1 MSFVYLAAILVSM
14 VAMLGIDYKY
24 RLAFFDDARATSI
37 VLVFG
42 LGIFSVW
49 DLVGISLGIFFSGH
63 SSYMSGIY
71 LLPEYPIEEAFF
83 LLFLCYFTLIVYI
96 MGAKKWQLT

>member
-14 VAMLGIDYKY
+14 VGMLGIDYKY

-49 DLVGISLGIFFSGH
+49 DLVGISLGIFLVVILVTCQA
-63 SSYMSGIY
+63 YIY
-71 LLPEYPIEEAFF
+71 CPS
-83 LLFLCYFTLIVYI
+83 T
-96 MGAKKWQLT
+96 Q